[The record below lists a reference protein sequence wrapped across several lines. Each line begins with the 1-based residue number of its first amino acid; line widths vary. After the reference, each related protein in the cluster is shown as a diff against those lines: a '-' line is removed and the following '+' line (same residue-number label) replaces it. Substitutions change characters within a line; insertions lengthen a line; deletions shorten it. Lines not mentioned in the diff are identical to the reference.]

1 MAAWH
6 PLEEV
11 PDLERVGL
19 VDVGLRLWRERP
31 QNGHLEPPVTS

>member
-11 PDLERVGL
+11 AGLNRVGL
-19 VDVGLRLWRERP
+19 VDAGLALWRERP
-31 QNGHLEPPVTS
+31 ASGHVTSAVRE